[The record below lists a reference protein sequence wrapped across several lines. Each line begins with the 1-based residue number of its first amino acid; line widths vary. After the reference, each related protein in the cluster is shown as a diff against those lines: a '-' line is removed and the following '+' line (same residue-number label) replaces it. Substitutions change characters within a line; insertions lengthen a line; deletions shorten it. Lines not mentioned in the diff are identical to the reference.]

1 MTYPVDSEEARW
13 RTVVGIDGK
22 HTDRSFGMAAGRC
35 TGMPAVDMVAAG
47 TAAAVAVAVAVAGK
61 RTAVVG
67 TGWS

>member
-1 MTYPVDSEEARW
+1 M
-13 RTVVGIDGK
+13 GIAGK

-35 TGMPAVDMVAAG
+35 TGMAAVDMVAAG
-47 TAAAVAVAVAVAGK
+47 TAAAVAVAGK

>member
-1 MTYPVDSEEARW
+1 M
-13 RTVVGIDGK
+13 GIAGK

-47 TAAAVAVAVAVAGK
+47 TAAAVTVAVAVAVAGK